1 MRNLTVAAAQYPIDE
16 LDDLT
21 AYEAKLARWVANA
34 ALADAQLLVF
44 PEYGAME
51 LTRVAG
57 RKVAADLQA
66 SISALQEFLPEVDAL
81 HAVLARKH
89 GLYIL
94 AGSAPVRQTDG
105 RYVNTARL
113 FAPSGAVGVQEKIMM
128 TRFERER
135 WGIAPGSDLRVFR
148 TALGMI
154 GVAICFDAEFPLVV
168 RALAEAGAEVIL
180 VPSCTD
186 TLAGYHRVRV
196 AAAARALENQ
206 CYVVQA
212 PTVGEAPWSPA
223 VDVNVGA
230 AGVFGPPDRGFPDDG
245 VVALGQLNVPD
256 WVIATLDLGRVAE
269 VRRDGQVLNHLRWSE
284 QPGSVDVAPAA
295 VVPLG

>member
-66 SISALQEFLPEVDAL
+66 PISALQEFLPEVDAL

-223 VDVNVGA
+223 VDVNIGA